1 MCLGI
6 PLQVRALLPS
16 GAARCSG
23 RDVDP
28 EPRTVEVSLLDAA
41 PCIGDWLLVH
51 VDVAVRALEPDE
63 AQQISDALQAVAAA
77 AAGEPFEHLIADL
90 VDRQPQ
96 LPAHL
101 KPADTGAAK
110 RG

>member
-1 MCLGI
+1 M
-6 PLQVRALLPS
+6 QVQALLPS

-23 RDVDP
+23 DGADL
-28 EPRTVEVSLLDAA
+28 EPRTVEASLLDA
-41 PCIGDWLLVH
+41 PPRVGDWLLVH
-51 VDVAVRALEPDE
+51 VDVAVRALESAE
-63 AQQISDALQAVAAA
+63 AQQISDALRAVAAA

-90 VDRQPQ
+90 IERQPE

-101 KPADTGAAK
+101 LQADTGTVK

>member
-6 PLQVRALLPS
+6 PMQVRELLPS
-16 GAARCSG
+16 GATRCIDAG
-23 RDVDP
+23 ADL
-28 EPRTVEVSLLDAA
+28 EPRTVEVSLLDE
-41 PCIGDWLLVH
+41 PPRPGDWLLVH
-51 VDVAVRALEPDE
+51 VDVAVRALDSLE
-63 AQQISDALQAVAAA
+63 AQQIGDALRAVAAA

-90 VDRQPQ
+90 VERQPE

-101 KPADTGAAK
+101 LDADTGAIE